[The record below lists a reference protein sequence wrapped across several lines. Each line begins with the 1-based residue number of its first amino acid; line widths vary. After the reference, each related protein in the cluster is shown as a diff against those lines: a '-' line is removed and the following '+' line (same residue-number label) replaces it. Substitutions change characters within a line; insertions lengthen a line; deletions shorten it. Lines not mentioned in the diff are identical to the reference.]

1 MYRVLKRIDA
11 AHDDGIWTVAW
22 TSSNKI
28 LSGSVDEAASIWS
41 GEDLEV
47 QSTLRGHRLGVVS
60 VTANSAGTMAYAS
73 SIDSVIRFWD
83 IESGTAAG
91 MIEAGPVEV
100 WTVSAS
106 AGDAPLLAGGTQRGT
121 VNLWNSVSKEKVGSC
136 EGGSKDAKF
145 VLSVAFSPDGSLL
158 AAASLDGLVVVYDVA
173 TRTPVTK
180 LEGHALPVRSLAWT
194 PDSSLLLTASDDTS
208 ANVYDVSRAGL
219 VCALSGHTSW
229 VLGCACS
236 PDGRSVAT
244 SSSDRSVKI
253 WDIAAKACVHTFE
266 NHQDQVWSVAYNG
279 DGTQLVSAG
288 DDGVLQVFATGAPQ

>member
-100 WTVSAS
+100 A
-106 AGDAPLLAGGTQRGT
+106 LR
-121 VNLWNSVSKEKVGSC
+121 
-136 EGGSKDAKF
+136 EGEARHDHVRRAQ
-145 VLSVAFSPDGSLL
+145 
-158 AAASLDGLVVVYDVA
+158 LD
-173 TRTPVTK
+173 P
-180 LEGHALPVRSLAWT
+180 
-194 PDSSLLLTASDDTS
+194 
-208 ANVYDVSRAGL
+208 RAG
-219 VCALSGHTSW
+219 VAHP
-229 VLGCACS
+229 ARERKAA
-236 PDGRSVAT
+236 GRT
-244 SSSDRSVKI
+244 DHR
-253 WDIAAKACVHTFE
+253 
-266 NHQDQVWSVAYNG
+266 
-279 DGTQLVSAG
+279 
-288 DDGVLQVFATGAPQ
+288 PQKKSC